1 VVLAAPP
8 GIDYN
13 RLRAHHAAGSV
24 STWSGFVWLT
34 GVSRRVGHL
43 EGGEEATYLG
53 GQTSAM
59 WLLST
64 PLYTGDRFGSPYVD
78 TVHSA
83 FFERVAPCFEAFFAM
98 PAL

>member
-1 VVLAAPP
+1 MRRVLSRP
-8 GIDYN
+8 G
-13 RLRAHHAAGSV
+13 
-24 STWSGFVWLT
+24 SGFVWLT